1 MDKGKMAEV
10 KKVNALSAGKI
21 SALLGAFTGF
31 VLGVV
36 LSIILRSLSNN
47 SQLQQATGISALSTN
62 QLIILPFQ
70 YLLILGLIC
79 GLSGLLLAW
88 VYNLIAKYSGGLKIE
103 LK

>member
-1 MDKGKMAEV
+1 MVEV
-10 KKVNALSAGKI
+10 KKVNALSVGKI

-31 VLGVV
+31 LMGVIF
-36 LSIILRSLSNN
+36 SILLRSLSNN
-47 SQLQQATGISALSTN
+47 AQLQQAAGISALSTN